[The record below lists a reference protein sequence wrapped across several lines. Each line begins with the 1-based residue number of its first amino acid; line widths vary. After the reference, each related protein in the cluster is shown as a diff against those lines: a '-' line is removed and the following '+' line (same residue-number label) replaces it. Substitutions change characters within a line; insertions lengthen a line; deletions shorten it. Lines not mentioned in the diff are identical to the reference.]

1 MWAELCMA
9 ELKIEFY
16 RRITEQCWQMIS
28 KFRIDFGVR
37 DETRSPKENLVGY
50 KFDLM
55 ATFAFVVSSFRVD
68 EDGEWCGLR

>member
-1 MWAELCMA
+1 
-9 ELKIEFY
+9 
-16 RRITEQCWQMIS
+16 MIS

-55 ATFAFVVSSFRVD
+55 ATFAFVVPSFRVD
-68 EDGEWCGLR
+68 VDGERWGLR